1 LWERADA
8 AGLDLVHL
16 EHPGGHELSAWR
28 SGLEQ
33 ALPHLL
39 E

>member
-1 LWERADA
+1 VT
-8 AGLDLVHL
+8 GLELVHL
-16 EHPGGHELSAWR
+16 EHPGGRELSVWR

-39 E
+39 G